1 MNASPKVPL
10 ARLVGMAFRQL
21 VDDLHGALRARGWTD
36 VRESYGFVLLAL
48 RDQQTTTGELAGLLG
63 VSKQATS
70 KLLEA
75 MEAGGFVTRRP
86 ASDDGRTK
94 VVTIATRGRELLV
107 EVEAI
112 YAELEAGWADVIG
125 EVALDQTRSRIER
138 VVRSRHDGT
147 LPSLRPT

>member
-1 MNASPKVPL
+1 MSTNPNVPL

-21 VDDLHGALRARGWTD
+21 VDDLHEALRARGWTD
-36 VRESYGFVLLAL
+36 VRESYGFVLLAI
-48 RDQQTTTGELAGLLG
+48 RDQETTTGELAGVLG

-75 MEAGGFVTRRP
+75 METDGFVTRRP
-86 ASDDGRTK
+86 ASDDGRMK
-94 VVTIATRGRELLV
+94 VVAIAARGRELLV

-112 YAELEAGWADVIG
+112 YAELEAGWADVMG

-138 VVRSRHDGT
+138 VVRSRHDGA
-147 LPSLRPT
+147 LPSLRRT